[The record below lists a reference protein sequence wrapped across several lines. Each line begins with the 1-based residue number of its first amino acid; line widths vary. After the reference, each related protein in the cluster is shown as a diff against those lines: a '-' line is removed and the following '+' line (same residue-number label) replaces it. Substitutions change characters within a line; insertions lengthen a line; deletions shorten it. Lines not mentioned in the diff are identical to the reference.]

1 MGRFIKTRG
10 ITAAMINTKE
20 FTRLRKVLEDNSA
33 VYEDVLKQVREILKL
48 SKKIIYGV
56 HRKDDASADV
66 KEISA
71 KIKNLRKS
79 IKPEFLSQLKIAEQ
93 EYVEAVCL
101 FEFVKSGSIPDAKDI
116 GVADTH
122 YLLGLCDLSG
132 ELTRLAINAAIDGD
146 SNTALKVRD
155 FVENLY
161 DELMQF
167 DFANGELRKKFDG
180 IKYDLKRLEE
190 VALQIKLK

>member
-1 MGRFIKTRG
+1 MGRFIKKPDLTG
-10 ITAAMINTKE
+10 AMINTKE
-20 FTRLRKVLEDNSA
+20 FARIRKALEDSSA
-33 VYEDVLKQVREILKL
+33 VYEEVLKQVREILKL
-48 SKKIIYGV
+48 SKKIIYSV
-56 HRKDDASADV
+56 HRKGDASADV
-66 KEISA
+66 KVISD
-71 KIKNLRKS
+71 KIAILRKS

-101 FEFVKSGSIPDAKDI
+101 YEFVKSGSIPDAKDL
-116 GVADTH
+116 GVTDSH

-132 ELTRLAINAAIDGD
+132 EMTRLAINAAIDGD
-146 SNTALKVRD
+146 SKTALKVRD

-190 VALQIKLK
+190 VALQLKR

>member
-1 MGRFIKTRG
+1 
-10 ITAAMINTKE
+10 MINTKE
-20 FTRLRKVLEDNSA
+20 FARIRKALEDSYA
-33 VYEDVLKQVREILKL
+33 VYEEVLKQVREILKL
-48 SKKIIYGV
+48 SKKIIYSV

-66 KEISA
+66 KVISG
-71 KIKNLRKS
+71 KIAILRKS

-101 FEFVKSGSIPDAKDI
+101 YEFVKSGSIPDAKEL
-116 GVADTH
+116 GVTDSH

-132 ELTRLAINAAIDGD
+132 EMTRLAINAAIDGD
-146 SNTALKVRD
+146 SKTALNVRG

-167 DFANGELRKKFDG
+167 DFSNGELRKKFDG

-190 VALQIKLK
+190 VALQLKR

>member
-1 MGRFIKTRG
+1 MVRFIKKPRLL
-10 ITAAMINTKE
+10 AAMINTKE
-20 FTRLRKVLEDNSA
+20 FTRLRKVLEDNYA
-33 VYEDVLKQVREILKL
+33 LYEDVLKQVREILKL
-48 SKKIIYGV
+48 SKKIIYSV

-79 IKPEFLSQLKIAEQ
+79 IRPEFLAQLKIAEQ

-101 FEFVKSGSIPDAKDI
+101 FEFTKSGGIPDAKDL
-116 GVADTH
+116 GVVDTN

-146 SNTALKVRD
+146 SKTALNVRA

-190 VALQIKLK
+190 VALQLKR

>member
-1 MGRFIKTRG
+1 MGRFIKKLSLSG
-10 ITAAMINTKE
+10 AMINTKE
-20 FTRLRKVLEDNSA
+20 FARIRKALEDSYA
-33 VYEDVLKQVREILKL
+33 VYEEVLKQVREILKL
-48 SKKIIYGV
+48 SKKIIYSV

-66 KEISA
+66 KVISG
-71 KIKNLRKS
+71 KIAILRKS

-101 FEFVKSGSIPDAKDI
+101 YEFVKSGSIPDAKEL
-116 GVADTH
+116 GVTDSH

-132 ELTRLAINAAIDGD
+132 EMTRLAINAAIDGD
-146 SNTALKVRD
+146 SKTALNVRG

-167 DFANGELRKKFDG
+167 DFSNGELRKKFDG

-190 VALQIKLK
+190 VALQLKR

>member
-1 MGRFIKTRG
+1 MMGRFIKNPRL
-10 ITAAMINTKE
+10 IASMINTKE
-20 FTRLRKVLEDNSA
+20 FVRLRKEVEDNYA
-33 VYEDVLKQVREILKL
+33 AYEDVLKQVREILKL
-48 SKKIIYGV
+48 SKKVIYAV
-56 HRKDDASADV
+56 HRKDDAAADV

-71 KIKNLRKS
+71 KIKQLRK
-79 IKPEFLSQLKIAEQ
+79 IIRPEFLSQLKIAEQ

-101 FEFVKSGSIPDAKDI
+101 FEFVKTGGIPDAKAL
-116 GVADTH
+116 GVVDNN

-146 SNTALKVRD
+146 AKTALNVRQ
-155 FVENLY
+155 FVEGLY

-190 VALQIKLK
+190 VALQLKR